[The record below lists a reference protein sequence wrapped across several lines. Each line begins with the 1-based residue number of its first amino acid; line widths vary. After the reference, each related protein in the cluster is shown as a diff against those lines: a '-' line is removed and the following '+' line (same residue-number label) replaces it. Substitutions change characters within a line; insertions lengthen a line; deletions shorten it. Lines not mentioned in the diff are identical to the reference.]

1 MKEPSASLFFD
12 YLQQGMESL
21 KGLNLEGFLQI
32 YPVFLAI
39 FGTFLLELTLSL
51 LANLIHSINQ
61 LPLFGGVLQGIS
73 ELVGLVALV
82 RFVSKNLLLQRKRAE
97 LFTRIA
103 VLKKSSWFEVFK
115 SISLLKVNRYLPD
128 HDYLICSGCAFHCI
142 ASSAGSTAMEKKFPA
157 PKVVK
162 SEGRQPFLQQFGEIT
177 AAACS
182 NQQVGAAKR
191 QDQRLL
197 HGLALVTTD
206 QDDRPCGMAC
216 KSDCLRSLLNVKSL
230 L

>member
-1 MKEPSASLFFD
+1 MREMEKNNAANQDELPFMEPEQISPLPTNRKQRNAVESIPDPLVPLDPGASELSVLPFQDQSSHMKEPSASLFFD

-82 RFVSKNLLLQRKRAE
+82 CFVSKNLLLQRKRAE

-103 VLKKSSWFEVFK
+103 VLKKVFLVR
-115 SISLLKVNRYLPD
+115 SFQIHQPLK
-128 HDYLICSGCAFHCI
+128 G
-142 ASSAGSTAMEKKFPA
+142 
-157 PKVVK
+157 
-162 SEGRQPFLQQFGEIT
+162 
-177 AAACS
+177 
-182 NQQVGAAKR
+182 
-191 QDQRLL
+191 
-197 HGLALVTTD
+197 
-206 QDDRPCGMAC
+206 
-216 KSDCLRSLLNVKSL
+216 
-230 L
+230 

>member
-21 KGLNLEGFLQI
+21 KGLNLEGLLQI

-103 VLKKSSWFEVFK
+103 VLKKVFLVR
-115 SISLLKVNRYLPD
+115 SFQIHQPLK
-128 HDYLICSGCAFHCI
+128 G
-142 ASSAGSTAMEKKFPA
+142 
-157 PKVVK
+157 
-162 SEGRQPFLQQFGEIT
+162 
-177 AAACS
+177 
-182 NQQVGAAKR
+182 
-191 QDQRLL
+191 
-197 HGLALVTTD
+197 
-206 QDDRPCGMAC
+206 
-216 KSDCLRSLLNVKSL
+216 
-230 L
+230 